1 MESFSFY
8 LVVLLLI
15 PSAVRLE
22 VPRYLQA
29 KYGNNVTGA
38 SPSPRYNPGVKTK
51 TKSASAHG
59 PSAHSGTRFRG
70 GCNTAP
76 PTPQN
81 AGLHCSQYSGCR
93 ATCVP
98 RYQFPNGATQLFI
111 NCNNGHW
118 VIEGQIWQYVPSCQP
133 ICLPPCQN
141 RGICIAPDQCQCP
154 ENYSGP
160 ICQFENK
167 PCLSYPQ
174 LPTNSR
180 RSCSHKYTHHL
191 HQPTKN

>member
-70 GCNTAP
+70 GTYLWINFYHNLAP
-76 PTPQN
+76 KWQ
-81 AGLHCSQYSGCR
+81 H
-93 ATCVP
+93 
-98 RYQFPNGATQLFI
+98 
-111 NCNNGHW
+111 
-118 VIEGQIWQYVPSCQP
+118 IEEIVV
-133 ICLPPCQN
+133 
-141 RGICIAPDQCQCP
+141 
-154 ENYSGP
+154 
-160 ICQFENK
+160 
-167 PCLSYPQ
+167 
-174 LPTNSR
+174 
-180 RSCSHKYTHHL
+180 
-191 HQPTKN
+191 